1 MMAQQLKA
9 EHGKGRRK
17 VSVLDLRVAVFKLA
31 SSFSYIG
38 FRVEKL
44 NTNPIMLV
52 LIGDWEIPIWISLPR
67 SSGCTKCAEYAD
79 CLQQQSELESKFLA
93 VESA

>member
-1 MMAQQLKA
+1 
-9 EHGKGRRK
+9 
-17 VSVLDLRVAVFKLA
+17 
-31 SSFSYIG
+31 
-38 FRVEKL
+38 
-44 NTNPIMLV
+44 MLV